1 MNQSKLAVNSRG
13 ERKAGKGRENECEQ
27 VVIGFGSYF
36 WLDEKIPW
44 VFGANCVAWL
54 GLVVELTSY
63 WNSTL
68 KWNPLNY
75 FD

>member
-13 ERKAGKGRENECEQ
+13 GRKAGKGREIERKQ

-36 WLDEKIPW
+36 WLDEKVVW
-44 VFGANCVAWL
+44 VFGANCVAQL
-54 GLVVELTSY
+54 RLVMQLTSCL
-63 WNSTL
+63 NSTL
-68 KWNPLNY
+68 KWNLLNY